1 MSVQE
6 QQLQPIPGVVL
17 AGPGQRRR
25 AHPAV
30 ILTVL
35 SIASFLAQLDVWI
48 TNVGLPAIGRGVGAG
63 SLSDLSWV
71 LNGYAIVYA
80 AFLVP
85 AGRLADRF
93 GRKGGFLLGLGIF
106 GVASLGAA
114 FSGSIWV
121 LVAFRALQAIGAAIL
136 TPSALGLV
144 LTTAPADKV
153 GQYVKIWFTSGAL
166 SATAGPVLGGL
177 LVEASW
183 RWLFLV
189 NIPVVAIAVVLAVR
203 ILPNAKHE
211 QDVRFPD
218 LLGGLVLIVG
228 IGGLAL
234 GLVEGPDWGW
244 SSARFVVAELIAVAA
259 IAFFLWRSARHP
271 VPVINL
277 GLFRDRIFG
286 SANFGAL
293 VAFASFSIMLLSSIL
308 WMQGHWHYSAI
319 RTGLGSAPGPVMF
332 ATFAGVAETLQT
344 KYRIRASRIAAVGFV
359 IAAAGSVMF
368 ALLMTNDPHYVSAM
382 LPSWLVLG
390 IGFGLA
396 VPTTI
401 SAATIDLPPDQ
412 AATGSAIVSMSLQI
426 GAVLGISILVAILG
440 IASGAARLHIF
451 QQAWI
456 VAAALAVISALAAAG
471 ISRRADDKLDPAVEA
486 LRV

>member
-1 MSVQE
+1 MSVQVQLPPVSE
-6 QQLQPIPGVVL
+6 VALPGTRQQRHV
-17 AGPGQRRR
+17 
-25 AHPAV
+25 HPAV
-30 ILTVL
+30 ILAVL
-35 SIASFLAQLDVWI
+35 STASFLAQLDVWI

-93 GRKGGFLLGLGIF
+93 GRKGGFLLGLVIF

-114 FSGSIWV
+114 FSGSIWA
-121 LVAFRALQAIGAAIL
+121 LVGFRALQAIGAAVL

-166 SATAGPVLGGL
+166 SATLGPVLGGL
-177 LVEASW
+177 LVEVSW

-189 NIPVVAIAVVLAVR
+189 NIPVVVIAAVFAVR
-203 ILPNAKHE
+203 LLPNAKHE
-211 QDVRFPD
+211 QDARFPD
-218 LLGGLVLIVG
+218 ILGGLVLIVG
-228 IGGLAL
+228 IGALAL

-244 SSARFVVAELIAVAA
+244 SSSRFVVAELVAVAA

-277 GLFRDRIFG
+277 DLFRDRIFG
-286 SANFGAL
+286 SANLGAL

-319 RTGLGSAPGPVMF
+319 RTGFGSAPGPVMF
-332 ATFAGVAETLQT
+332 ATFAGVADALQM
-344 KYRIRASRIAAVGFV
+344 KLRIRASTIAAVGFA
-359 IAAAGSVMF
+359 IAAVGSVMF
-368 ALLMTNDPHYVSAM
+368 TLLMTNEPHYFSAM
-382 LPSWLVLG
+382 LPCWLVLG

-401 SAATIDLPPDQ
+401 TAATVDLPPEQ
-412 AATGSAIVSMSLQI
+412 AATGSAIVSMALQI
-426 GAVLGISILVAILG
+426 GAVMGISILVAILG
-440 IASGAARLHIF
+440 VASGGARLHVF
-451 QQAWI
+451 QQAWG
-456 VAAALAVISALAAAG
+456 VAAGLAVISAVAAVG
-471 ISRRADDKLDPAVEA
+471 ITRKA
-486 LRV
+486 